1 MTAAIK
7 NILLIAVFAM
17 VAIGKWT
24 DNAVAQSINPAP
36 FTQAQADAGRQ
47 GYLTSCASCHNEDLS
62 GKGAPA
68 LAGKAFIASN
78 FGQHTVA
85 ELYGFIQKSMPF
97 CEGGSLAAESYT
109 DIVAFILEANG
120 AKPGDQPL
128 TPATSVKVSDIATGD
143 MPAGFQTDVTPK

>member
-1 MTAAIK
+1 MAAAK
-7 NILLIAVFAM
+7 RDVFLIATFAM
-17 VAIGKWT
+17 VAIGGWT
-24 DNAVAQSINPAP
+24 DNAIAQSINPAP

-47 GYLTSCASCHNEDLS
+47 SYLTNCASCHDENLS

-97 CEGGSLAAESYT
+97 CDGGSLPAESYT

-128 TPATSVKVSDIATGD
+128 TPATSVKVSEIATGD
-143 MPAGFQTDVTPK
+143 MPAGFLGGVTPK